1 MKKKGFTL
9 VELLA
14 VIVILAVIALIATPT
29 ILGVI
34 EKSRK
39 GAANSSALGY
49 IDALEKQIAI
59 NEMDTDKTSISD
71 GTYHVGEIDISYKGK
86 GPVDGNYVIEKGIVT
101 KGIFLFGEYYVCYSE
116 NKVTSNKDE
125 NKLTDCSDI
134 AENVEYKETILNGAY
149 PKISGELVPVT
160 IENDGVVKKADIN
173 SKWYSYQEK
182 KWANAVILVDN
193 TISYED
199 GEEIP
204 EENIESYFV
213 WIPRYKYK
221 LFDLGE
227 YTEAISEKPE
237 TSIAHTIEIVFESK
251 DTNVS
256 SGDEVGEY
264 LTHPAFITMNTNGLW
279 VGKYE
284 TGYSGAT
291 SKTEAQVNSSD
302 SSKIIV
308 KPNVYSW
315 RYNTVSNMFV
325 AAYNYNRELDSHM
338 MKNTEWG
345 AVAYLS
351 HSKYGINTEINI
363 NNNSDYITGYSQIN
377 KATCFSKISE
387 ECNQY
392 GTTEDITQAYN
403 TETGY
408 QASTTGNITGIYDMS
423 GGAHEYMA
431 SYVDGA
437 YGSSGFDSTT
447 IALYNSKY
455 FDIYASD
462 SNHVTYNNRIL
473 GDATGEMGPF
483 YYYQD
488 NDESNHRHN
497 NWYADSSDFVASNYP
512 WFGRGGH
519 YSFGVLTGQFRFV
532 RGVADVSDVAG
543 SRLVLVS

>member
-59 NEMDTDKTSISD
+59 NEMDTNKTSISD
-71 GTYHVGEIDISYKGK
+71 GIYHVGEIDISYKGK

-125 NKLTDCSDI
+125 SKLTDCSDI

-160 IENDGVVKKADIN
+160 IEDDGVVKKADIN
-173 SKWYSYQEK
+173 SKWYSYKEK

-221 LFDLGE
+221 LFNLGE

-351 HSKYGINTEINI
+351 HSEYGINTEINI
-363 NNNSDYITGYSQIN
+363 NNNSNYITGYSAVEGTDQSSYPG
-377 KATCFSKISE
+377 T
-387 ECNQY
+387 Y
-392 GTTEDITQAYN
+392 GTDSSVTLAYN

-408 QASTTGNITGIYDMS
+408 KASSTGNITGIYDMS
-423 GGAHEYMA
+423 GGAWEYMA
-431 SYVDGA
+431 SYIDGV
-437 YGSSGFDSTT
+437 YGNSGFDETS
-447 IALYNSKY
+447 ISLYDSKY
-455 FDIYASD
+455 FDVYPSD
-462 SNHVTYNNRIL
+462 STITSYNNRIL

-488 NDESNHRHN
+488 MDGTNRYHN
-497 NWYADSSDFVASNYP
+497 NWYADSSSFVDSSGP
-512 WFGRGGH
+512 WFGRGGN
-519 YSFGVLTGQFRFV
+519 YNNGVLAGQFHFNRV
-532 RGVADVSDVAG
+532 TGGVYGYFG
-543 SRLVLVS
+543 SRLVLIG

>member
-59 NEMDTDKTSISD
+59 NEMDTNKTSISD

-149 PKISGELVPVT
+149 PKISGELIPVT
-160 IENDGVVKKADIN
+160 IEDDGTVKKADIN

-221 LFDLGE
+221 LFNLGE

-351 HSKYGINTEINI
+351 HSEYGINTEINI
-363 NNNSDYITGYSQIN
+363 NNNSNYITGYS
-377 KATCFSKISE
+377 AVE
-387 ECNQY
+387 
-392 GTTEDITQAYN
+392 GTDQSSYPGTSGTDSSVTLAYN

-408 QASTTGNITGIYDMS
+408 KASSTGNITGIYDMS
-423 GGAHEYMA
+423 GGTWEYMA
-431 SYVDGA
+431 SYMDGV
-437 YGSSGFDSTT
+437 YGNSGFDATS
-447 IALYNSKY
+447 IASYDSKY
-455 FDIYASD
+455 FDVYPSD
-462 SNHVTYNNRIL
+462 STITSYNNRIL

-488 NDESNHRHN
+488 MDGTNRYHN
-497 NWYADSSDFVASNYP
+497 NWYAVHSYFVDSSNP
-512 WFGRGGH
+512 WFGRGGG
-519 YSFGVLTGQFRFV
+519 YRIGVLAGRFFFNGNTG
-532 RGVADVSDVAG
+532 GVAGALG
-543 SRLVLVS
+543 SRLVLIG